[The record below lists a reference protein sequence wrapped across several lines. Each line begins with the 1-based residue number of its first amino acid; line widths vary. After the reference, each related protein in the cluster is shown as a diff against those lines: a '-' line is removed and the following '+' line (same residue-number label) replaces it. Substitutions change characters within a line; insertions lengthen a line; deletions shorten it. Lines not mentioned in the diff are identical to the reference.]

1 MKTAEDWAAQIGTK
15 ITKQDGYP
23 LMPGGRTDVTPVGW
37 SELLDIKR
45 TTQTKMKIIGYFV
58 STIIIATYSK
68 LMSGWAITKLWAWF
82 MVTTFG
88 LPHLTIPAA
97 IGLALMVGYFQTLPK
112 SDEKS
117 WKTLRNGVIIG
128 TLKPLFYVGMGA
140 IIKAW
145 LRSLT

>member
-1 MKTAEDWAAQIGTK
+1 
-15 ITKQDGYP
+15 
-23 LMPGGRTDVTPVGW
+23 
-37 SELLDIKR
+37 
-45 TTQTKMKIIGYFV
+45 MKIIGYIA
-58 STIIIATYSK
+58 STIIISTYST
-68 LMSGWAITKLWAWF
+68 LLSGWAITKLWAWF

-112 SDEKS
+112 RDDEKY
-117 WKTLRNGVIIG
+117 WETLIKGVIIG

-145 LRSLT
+145 L